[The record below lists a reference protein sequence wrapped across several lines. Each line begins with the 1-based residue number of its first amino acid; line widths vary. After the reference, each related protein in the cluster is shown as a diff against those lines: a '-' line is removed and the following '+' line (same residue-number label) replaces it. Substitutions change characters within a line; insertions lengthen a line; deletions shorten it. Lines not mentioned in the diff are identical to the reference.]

1 MCGGKRRNK
10 SRASR
15 KVRRGGATTGGAYSA
30 IGPAITGSGGSTG
43 MAQIV
48 PEDTSSNLAGRGG
61 NNSLPEITPDTA
73 NASGFPDVQTPV
85 PSGGKKSRRASR
97 ASRKHVRKAG
107 RKSRASRASRASRRV
122 HRGGMSPVV
131 WSANTVAGSAPAQS
145 VPRTGYI
152 FNGSGTN
159 GLADPV
165 PY

>member
-1 MCGGKRRNK
+1 MQTAGAGMCGGKRRK

-15 KVRRGGATTGGAYSA
+15 VSRASRRHRGGAYSA

-61 NNSLPEITPDTA
+61 NNPLPEMTPDTA
-73 NASGFPDVQTPV
+73 NASGFPNVATPL
-85 PSGGKKSRRASR
+85 PSG
-97 ASRKHVRKAG
+97 G
-107 RKSRASRASRASRRV
+107 RKSRRGRRHGKSRGRKTRARRASRV

-131 WSANTVAGSAPAQS
+131 WSANTVAGAAPAQS
-145 VPRTGYI
+145 VPRTGYV

-159 GLADPV
+159 GLADAV